1 MLKSCQ
7 YCGRIHDAK
16 NACAEKRQAD
26 AARWS
31 RRENTKAAGFR
42 KTAAWTELSK
52 SIRARDNYMC
62 QCCKA
67 RMPGTIRA
75 YNTQDLSVH
84 HIVPIEEDYDLRMER
99 SNLLTVCGVHHEMC
113 EAGIIDRETQR
124 ALALG
129 AMEAASEQVFAS
141 LVW

>member
-7 YCGRIHDAK
+7 YCGRIHESK
-16 NACAEKRQAD
+16 IACAEKKQAD

-42 KTAAWTELSK
+42 KTLAWTNLSR
-52 SIRARDNYMC
+52 SIRARDCYMC
-62 QCCKA
+62 LCCVA
-67 RMPGTIRA
+67 NLPGTIRT

-84 HIVPIEEDYDLRMER
+84 HIVPIEEDYDSRMER
-99 SNLLTVCGVHHEMC
+99 SNLITVCGVHHEMC
-113 EAGIIDRETQR
+113 EAGLIDRETQR
-124 ALALG
+124 ALV
-129 AMEAASEQVFAS
+129 SESMRDAGEDGDAP